1 MKLFSGRLV
10 RHSATPFGVV
20 AQHRR
25 RHGHGLVLCG
35 FAVVGT
41 WDLVSA
47 RLILLRREKG
57 GEGEEGKGQGRGR
70 EGRGQGRAGQEVSC
84 TRKPTFAVQLAR

>member
-1 MKLFSGRLV
+1 MKVFSGRLV

-41 WDLVSA
+41 WDLGPA
-47 RLILLRREKG
+47 LFFRDEKRGERERKG
-57 GEGEEGKGQGRGR
+57 REGRGR
-70 EGRGQGRAGQEVSC
+70 EGRGEGRAEETPRLQCS
-84 TRKPTFAVQLAR
+84 